1 MKRKKNKPRKHK
13 NYIVPI
19 PKKKKNPVMRIFIIV
34 LASAVMLGA
43 ILMPL
48 AQVLSGH

>member
-13 NYIVPI
+13 NYVTPI
-19 PKKKKNPVMRIFIIV
+19 PKKKKNPVMRIFIIA
-34 LASAVMLGA
+34 LAAAVMLGA

-48 AQVLSGH
+48 AQVLS

>member
-1 MKRKKNKPRKHK
+1 MKRKKNKSHKPK
-13 NYIVPI
+13 NYITPI

-34 LASAVMLGA
+34 LAAAVMLGA

-48 AQVLSGH
+48 AQILS